1 MSKNQE
7 IKLQAL
13 TMISLK
19 PLLQRVRTWW
29 FRRLEE
35 PYLICAEIERIH
47 ARESEENEAYYQK
60 RAATVRS
67 ELYWHS

>member
-29 FRRLEE
+29 FSRLEE
-35 PYLICAEIERIH
+35 HYLICAEIERRH

>member
-19 PLLQRVRTWW
+19 PLLQRLRTWW
-29 FRRLEE
+29 FSRLEE
-35 PYLICAEIERIH
+35 HYLICAEIERRQ
-47 ARESEENEAYYQK
+47 ARQSEENEAYYQK
-60 RAATVRS
+60 RAATIRS
-67 ELYWHS
+67 ELYWDE

>member
-19 PLLQRVRTWW
+19 PLLQRLRTWW
-29 FRRLEE
+29 FSRLEE
-35 PYLICAEIERIH
+35 HYLICAEIERRH
-47 ARESEENEAYYQK
+47 ARQSEENEAYYQK
-60 RAATVRS
+60 LAATVRS